1 MPLRGNFFLNFLHR
15 IQNHNKLVHSLLRL
29 FFRFFNDFFQIF
41 QTNTQLIFK
50 GIVKFSIDN
59 GGIRKAN
66 RVGTTK
72 ILLKWNTY
80 KLQAT
85 IMLHSRSLLEQWL

>member
-1 MPLRGNFFLNFLHR
+1 M
-15 IQNHNKLVHSLLRL
+15 
-29 FFRFFNDFFQIF
+29 
-41 QTNTQLIFK
+41 QLIFK
-50 GIVKFSIDN
+50 EIVKFSTDN

-72 ILLKWNTY
+72 ILLKWNIY

>member
-1 MPLRGNFFLNFLHR
+1 MQISLNFLQR
-15 IQNHNKLVHSLLRL
+15 ILNHNTLVYRVLCL
-29 FFRFFNDFFQIF
+29 FSVFFNIFFQIF
-41 QTNTQLIFK
+41 QTNVQLIFK
-50 GIVKFSIDN
+50 EIVKFSIDN

-66 RVGTTK
+66 RVGKTK